1 MSKPRKQ
8 IAAVT
13 PPATGV
19 APETEQRLRAFAEA
33 GSDWFWE
40 MDEDLRFS
48 YMSDR
53 VDQPSDLFGA
63 DFLGRRIDEVGL
75 PGMEETHW
83 PPLLLRLEMRVR
95 FRDFRFIRRNAVG
108 APRHLSISGV
118 PLFDAAGE
126 FKGFRGTGRDLTDET
141 VAEERAALAQ
151 SRLTDAIES
160 IPESFMLLDAEDR
173 LVLCNSRYREL
184 HESIAHCLVPGA
196 RFEDIC
202 RASAQAGLP
211 MPAVGRVEDWV
222 RDRMTRHRQRQFEI
236 EERQI
241 GERWIQIAEQHTSDG
256 GTVVVQTD
264 ITALKRR
271 EQELAE
277 KTALLGATLDNM
289 DQGLLVIDAFGAVKM
304 WNNRMLELLELPPD
318 LVGVGGSID
327 PMLRVMATEGAY
339 GSGPIDTLV
348 TRRLAELRRA
358 EPRLV
363 ELLRRGRILE
373 QRRTLMPDGGVLFT
387 YTDITD
393 RKRVEVDLRRAK
405 DEAELASRSKTEF
418 LANMSHELRTPLN
431 AIIGFS
437 DILIGQIFGPLNDA
451 RYADYARDIRDSGLH
466 LLTLI
471 NDVLDIAKV
480 EFGKVELLEET
491 VDIVAVIES
500 CLRLVRERAQTAGIQ
515 LTQALP
521 PDLPHLLGDG
531 RRLKQILLNLLSN
544 SVKFTPSGGRV
555 TVSASHNTEGFRLAV
570 EDTGIGIAA
579 EDIETAL
586 RPFGQI
592 DSRLARKYQGTG
604 LGLPLAQSM
613 AELHGGRLELRSTPG
628 EGTTATLW
636 LPPDRVL
643 DPRSGLGGAENI

>member
-8 IAAVT
+8 QSAGAT
-13 PPATGV
+13 PSSTGDT
-19 APETEQRLRAFAEA
+19 PDGEQRLRAFAEA

-40 MDEDLRFS
+40 MDEGLRFS

-53 VDQPSDLFGA
+53 VDRPNELFGA
-63 DFLGRRIDEVGL
+63 DFLGRRIDEIGL
-75 PGMEETHW
+75 PGMEDTYW

-108 APRHLSISGV
+108 AARHISISGV
-118 PLFDAAGE
+118 PIIDAAGE
-126 FKGFRGTGRDLTDET
+126 FRGFRGTGRDLTDET
-141 VAEERAALAQ
+141 MAEERAALAQ

-184 HESIAHCLVPGA
+184 HASIAHCLVPGTK
-196 RFEDIC
+196 FEDIC
-202 RASAQAGLP
+202 RASALAGLP
-211 MPAVGRVEDWV
+211 MPAVGRVEEWV
-222 RDRMTRHRQRQFEI
+222 RDRMARHRQRHFEL
-236 EERQI
+236 EERQT
-241 GERWIQIAEQHTSDG
+241 GERWIQVAEQHTSDG

-277 KTALLGATLDNM
+277 KTALLRATLDNM
-289 DQGLLVIDAFGAVKM
+289 DQGLLVIDAFCAMKM
-304 WNNRMLELLELPPD
+304 WNNRMIELLEVPPE
-318 LVGVGGSID
+318 LIGVGRSIE
-327 PMLRVMATEGAY
+327 PLLRLMATEGAY

-348 TRRLAELRRA
+348 ARRLEELRRA

-363 ELLRRGRILE
+363 ELVRRGRILE
-373 QRRTLMPDGGVLFT
+373 HRRTLMPDGGVLFT

-437 DILIGQIFGPLNDA
+437 DILIGQIFGPLSDA

-491 VDIVAVIES
+491 VDIVAVVES

-515 LTQALP
+515 LAQELP
-521 PDLPHLLGDG
+521 PGLPHLLGDG

-555 TVSASHNTEGFRLAV
+555 TVSASHDADGLRLAV

-579 EDIETAL
+579 DDLETAL

-604 LGLPLAQSM
+604 LGLPLARSM
-613 AELHGGRLELRSTPG
+613 AELHGGRLELRSAPG
-628 EGTTATLW
+628 QGTTATLW
-636 LPPDRVL
+636 LPSSRVL
-643 DPRSGLGGAENI
+643 DPATRSR

>member
-1 MSKPRKQ
+1 MSKPRKH
-8 IAAVT
+8 ILGAIS
-13 PPATGV
+13 G
-19 APETEQRLRAFAEA
+19 TELDAERRLHAFAEA

-40 MDEDLRFS
+40 MDEGLRFS

-53 VDQPSDLFGA
+53 VDRPNDLFGA
-63 DFLGRRIDEVGL
+63 DFLGRRIDEIGL
-75 PGMEETHW
+75 PGMEETYW

-118 PLFDAAGE
+118 PVFDAAGA
-126 FKGFRGTGRDLTDET
+126 FRGFRGTGRDLTDET
-141 VAEERAALAQ
+141 VAEERATLAQ

-184 HESIAHCLVPGA
+184 HAQIAHCLVPGA

-202 RASAQAGLP
+202 RASALAGLS
-211 MPAVGRVEDWV
+211 MPAVGRVEEWV
-222 RDRMTRHRQRQFEI
+222 RDRMARHRRPRFEI
-236 EERQI
+236 EERQT
-241 GERWIQIAEQHTSDG
+241 GERWIQVAEQHTSDG

-264 ITALKRR
+264 ITAVKRR

-277 KTALLGATLDNM
+277 KSALLRATLDNT
-289 DQGLLVIDAFGAVKM
+289 DQGLLVIDAFGVIKM
-304 WNNRMLELLELPPD
+304 WNNRMIELLDVPPD
-318 LVGVGGSID
+318 LIEVGRSIE
-327 PMLRVMATEGAY
+327 PMLRVLAAEGAY
-339 GSGPIDTLV
+339 GSGPIEALV
-348 TRRLAELRRA
+348 ARRLEELLRA
-358 EPRLV
+358 EPRMIEAV
-363 ELLRRGRILE
+363 RRGRILDH
-373 QRRTLMPDGGVLFT
+373 RRTLMPDGGVLCT
-387 YTDITD
+387 YTDITE
-393 RKRVEVDLRRAK
+393 RKRVEADLRRAK

-437 DILIGQIFGPLNDA
+437 DILIGQIFGPLPDA

-491 VDIVAVIES
+491 VDVVAVVES
-500 CLRLVRERAQTAGIQ
+500 CLRLVRERAQAAGIQ
-515 LTQALP
+515 LVQALP
-521 PDLPHLLGDG
+521 PGLPYLLGDA

-544 SVKFTPSGGRV
+544 AVKFTPSGGRV
-555 TVSASHNTEGFRLAV
+555 TVSASRDVAGFRLAV
-570 EDTGIGIAA
+570 ADTGIGIAA
-579 EDIETAL
+579 DDLDTAL

-604 LGLPLAQSM
+604 LGLPLARSM
-613 AELHGGRLELRSTPG
+613 AELHGGRLELDSAPG

-636 LPPDRVL
+636 LPPARMVERV
-643 DPRSGLGGAENI
+643 PAQ

>member
-1 MSKPRKQ
+1 MPKPHKQ
-8 IAAVT
+8 IAGAT
-13 PPATGV
+13 PSSTG
-19 APETEQRLRAFAEA
+19 APPNEEQRLRAFAEA

-40 MDEDLRFS
+40 MDEALRFS

-53 VDQPSDLFGA
+53 VDRPNDLFGA
-63 DFLGRRIDEVGL
+63 EFLGRRIDEVGL

-83 PPLLLRLEMRVR
+83 PPLLMRLEMRVR
-95 FRDFRFIRRNAVG
+95 FRDFRFLRRNAVG
-108 APRHLSISGV
+108 AARHLSISGV
-118 PLFDAAGE
+118 PIFDAAGE

-141 VAEERAALAQ
+141 MAEERAALAQ

-184 HESIAHCLVPGA
+184 HAAIAAWLEPGTK
-196 RFEDIC
+196 FEDIC

-211 MPAVGRVEDWV
+211 IRAVGRSEDWV
-222 RDRMTRHRQRQFEI
+222 RERMTRHRQQHFDI
-236 EERQI
+236 EERQT
-241 GERWIQIAEQHTSDG
+241 GDRWIQIAEQHTSDG

-277 KTALLGATLDNM
+277 KTALLRATLDNM
-289 DQGLLVIDAFGAVKM
+289 DQGLLVIDAFGAIKM
-304 WNNRMLELLELPPD
+304 WNNRMAELLDVPTELVEVGQSVEA
-318 LVGVGGSID
+318 LV
-327 PMLRVMATEGAY
+327 RVMASEGVY
-339 GSGPIDTLV
+339 GNGPIEALV
-348 TRRLAELRRA
+348 ARRLAEMRRA
-358 EPRLV
+358 EPRVV
-363 ELLRRGRILE
+363 EMMRRDRIVE
-373 QRRTLMPDGGVLFT
+373 HRRTLMPDGGVLFT

-393 RKRVEVDLRRAK
+393 RNRVEVDLRRAK

-437 DILIGQIFGPLNDA
+437 DILIGQIFGPVGDA

-500 CLRLVRERAQTAGIQ
+500 CLRLVRERAQTAGVQ

-521 PDLPHLLGDG
+521 PGLPYLRGDG

-544 SVKFTPSGGRV
+544 SVKFTPAGGRI
-555 TVSASHNTEGFRLAV
+555 TVGVSHDDEGFRLAV

-579 EDIETAL
+579 EDLETAL

-604 LGLPLAQSM
+604 LGLPLARSM
-613 AELHGGRLELRSTPG
+613 AELHSGRLELYSAPG

-636 LPPDRVL
+636 LPPSRVIR
-643 DPRSGLGGAENI
+643 P

>member
-8 IAAVT
+8 IGG
-13 PPATGV
+13 ATTSSTGD
-19 APETEQRLRAFAEA
+19 APGGEERMRAFAEA

-40 MDEDLRFS
+40 MDAALRFS

-53 VDQPSDLFGA
+53 VDRPNDLFGA
-63 DFLGRRIDEVGL
+63 DFLGRRIDEIGL
-75 PGMEETHW
+75 PGMEETYW

-108 APRHLSISGV
+108 AARHLSISGV
-118 PLFDAAGE
+118 PIFDAAGE
-126 FKGFRGTGRDLTDET
+126 FRGFRGTGRDLTDET

-160 IPESFMLLDAEDR
+160 IPESFMLLNAEDR

-184 HESIAHCLVPGA
+184 HASIAHCLVPGTK
-196 RFEDIC
+196 FVDIC
-202 RASAQAGLP
+202 RASALAGLP
-211 MPAVGRVEDWV
+211 KPAIGRVEEWV
-222 RDRMTRHRQRQFEI
+222 RERMARHRQPQFAL
-236 EERQI
+236 EERQT
-241 GERWIQIAEQHTSDG
+241 GERWIQVAEQHTSDG

-277 KTALLGATLDNM
+277 KTALLRATLDNM
-289 DQGLLVIDAFGAVKM
+289 EQGLLVIDAFCAIKM
-304 WNNRMLELLELPPD
+304 WNNRMIELLEVPPELID
-318 LVGVGGSID
+318 VGRSIE
-327 PMLRVMATEGAY
+327 PMLRAMAAEGVY
-339 GSGPIDTLV
+339 GSGPIDALV
-348 TRRLAELRRA
+348 ARRLEQLRRA
-358 EPRLV
+358 EPRVV
-363 ELLRRGRILE
+363 EMVRRGRIIE
-373 QRRTLMPDGGVLFT
+373 HQRTLMPDGGVLFT

-437 DILIGQIFGPLNDA
+437 DILIGQIFGPLSDA

-515 LTQALP
+515 LDQALP
-521 PDLPHLLGDG
+521 PGLPCLLGDG

-544 SVKFTPSGGRV
+544 SVKFTAAGGRV
-555 TVSASHNTEGFRLAV
+555 TISASHDADGFRLAV
-570 EDTGIGIAA
+570 VDTGIGIAA
-579 EDIETAL
+579 DDLETAL

-604 LGLPLAQSM
+604 LGLPLARSM
-613 AELHGGRLELRSTPG
+613 AELHGGRLELRSAPG

-636 LPPDRVL
+636 LPPSRVL
-643 DPRSGLGGAENI
+643 DSATRRR

>member
-13 PPATGV
+13 PPTGT
-19 APETEQRLRAFAEA
+19 APEGEQRLRAFAEA

-53 VDQPSDLFGA
+53 VDRPNDLFGA

-118 PLFDAAGE
+118 PIFDAAGE

-184 HESIAHCLVPGA
+184 HAPISHCLVPGA

-222 RDRMTRHRQRQFEI
+222 RERMARHRQRQFEI
-236 EERQI
+236 EERQT

-289 DQGLLVIDAFGAVKM
+289 DQGLLVIDAVGAVKM

-318 LVGVGGSID
+318 LIGVGRSIES
-327 PMLRVMATEGAY
+327 MLRVMATEGAF
-339 GSGPIDTLV
+339 GGGPVDMLV
-348 TRRLAELRRA
+348 SRRLAELRRA
-358 EPRLV
+358 EPRLL

-437 DILIGQIFGPLNDA
+437 DILIGQIFGPLSDA

-480 EFGKVELLEET
+480 EFGKVELVEET

-500 CLRLVRERAQTAGIQ
+500 CLRLVRERAQTAGVQ

-555 TVSASHNTEGFRLAV
+555 TVSASHDTDGFRLAV
-570 EDTGIGIAA
+570 KDTGIGIAA

-613 AELHGGRLELRSTPG
+613 A
-628 EGTTATLW
+628 
-636 LPPDRVL
+636 
-643 DPRSGLGGAENI
+643 

>member
-8 IAAVT
+8 IGG
-13 PPATGV
+13 ATTSSTGD
-19 APETEQRLRAFAEA
+19 APGGEARMRAFAEA

-40 MDEDLRFS
+40 MDAALRFS

-53 VDQPSDLFGA
+53 VDRPNDLFGA
-63 DFLGRRIDEVGL
+63 DFLGRRIDEIGL
-75 PGMEETHW
+75 PGMEETYW

-108 APRHLSISGV
+108 AARHLSISGV
-118 PLFDAAGE
+118 PIFDAAGE
-126 FKGFRGTGRDLTDET
+126 FRGFRGTGRDLTDET

-184 HESIAHCLVPGA
+184 HASIAHCLVPGTK
-196 RFEDIC
+196 FVDIC
-202 RASAQAGLP
+202 RASALAGLP
-211 MPAVGRVEDWV
+211 KPAIGRVEEWV
-222 RDRMTRHRQRQFEI
+222 RERMARHRQPQFAL
-236 EERQI
+236 EERQT
-241 GERWIQIAEQHTSDG
+241 GERWIQVAEQHTSDG

-277 KTALLGATLDNM
+277 KTALLRATLDNM
-289 DQGLLVIDAFGAVKM
+289 EQGLLVIDAFCAIKM
-304 WNNRMLELLELPPD
+304 WNNRMIELLEVPPELID
-318 LVGVGGSID
+318 VGRSIE
-327 PMLRVMATEGAY
+327 PMLRAMAAEGVY
-339 GSGPIDTLV
+339 GSGPIDALV
-348 TRRLAELRRA
+348 ARRLEQLRRA
-358 EPRLV
+358 EPRVV
-363 ELLRRGRILE
+363 EMVRRGRIIE
-373 QRRTLMPDGGVLFT
+373 HQRTLMPDGGVLFT

-437 DILIGQIFGPLNDA
+437 DILIGQIFGPLSDA

-515 LTQALP
+515 LDQALP
-521 PDLPHLLGDG
+521 PGLPCLLGDG

-544 SVKFTPSGGRV
+544 SVKFTAAGGRV
-555 TVSASHNTEGFRLAV
+555 TISASHDADGFRLAV
-570 EDTGIGIAA
+570 VDTGIGIAA
-579 EDIETAL
+579 DDLETAL

-604 LGLPLAQSM
+604 LGLPLARSM
-613 AELHGGRLELRSTPG
+613 AELHGGRLELRSAPG

-636 LPPDRVL
+636 LPPSRVL
-643 DPRSGLGGAENI
+643 DSATRRR

>member
-8 IAAVT
+8 IVAA
-13 PPATGV
+13 PAPTGTL
-19 APETEQRLRAFAEA
+19 PEAEQRLRAFAAA

-40 MDEDLRFS
+40 MDEELRFS

-53 VDQPSDLFGA
+53 VDRPNDLFGA

-75 PGMEETHW
+75 PGMEETYW
-83 PPLLLRLEMRVR
+83 PPLLLRLEMRVP
-95 FRDFRFIRRNAVG
+95 FRDFRFIRRNAMG
-108 APRHLSISGV
+108 ALRHLSISGV
-118 PLFDAAGE
+118 PIVDAAGE

-173 LVLCNSRYREL
+173 LVLCNSRYRDL
-184 HESIAHCLVPGA
+184 HAAIAATLVPGTK
-196 RFEDIC
+196 FVDIC
-202 RASAQAGLP
+202 RASAAAGLP
-211 MPAVGRVEDWV
+211 MPAVGRVEEWV
-222 RDRMTRHRQRQFEI
+222 RDRMARHRQPQFEI
-236 EERQI
+236 EERQT
-241 GERWIQIAEQHTSDG
+241 GDRWIQVAEQHTSDG

-277 KTALLGATLDNM
+277 KTALLRATLDNM
-289 DQGLLVIDAFGAVKM
+289 EQGLLVIDAFCAIKM
-304 WNNRMLELLELPPD
+304 WNNRMLELLEVPPE
-318 LVGVGGSID
+318 LVEVGRSIEPLLRAMAQEGVY
-327 PMLRVMATEGAY
+327 GA
-339 GSGPIDTLV
+339 GPIDELV
-348 TRRLAELRRA
+348 ARRLEQLRRA
-358 EPRLV
+358 EPRMV
-363 ELLRRGRILE
+363 EIVRRGRIIE
-373 QRRTLMPDGGVLFT
+373 HQRSLMPDGGVLFT
-387 YTDITD
+387 YADITD

-437 DILIGQIFGPLNDA
+437 DILIGQIFGPLSDA

-491 VDIVAVIES
+491 VDIADVVES
-500 CLRLVRERAQTAGIQ
+500 CLRLVRERALTAGVQ
-515 LTQALP
+515 LDQTLAPTLP
-521 PDLPHLLGDG
+521 YLMGDA

-544 SVKFTPSGGRV
+544 SVKFTPAGGRV
-555 TVSASHNTEGFRLAV
+555 TVGASHDADGFRVTV

-579 EDIETAL
+579 ADLETAL

-604 LGLPLAQSM
+604 LGLPLARSM
-613 AELHGGRLELRSTPG
+613 AELHGGRLELRSAPG

-636 LPPDRVL
+636 LPPNRVVERGV
-643 DPRSGLGGAENI
+643 P

>member
-8 IAAVT
+8 IGGATTSSTGAA
-13 PPATGV
+13 PDG
-19 APETEQRLRAFAEA
+19 ETRLRAFAEA

-40 MDEDLRFS
+40 MDEALRFS

-53 VDQPSDLFGA
+53 VDRPNELFGA
-63 DFLGRRIDEVGL
+63 DFLGRRIDEIGL
-75 PGMEETHW
+75 PGMEETYW

-108 APRHLSISGV
+108 AARHLSISGV
-118 PLFDAAGE
+118 PIFDAADE
-126 FKGFRGTGRDLTDET
+126 FRGFRGTGRDLTDET

-184 HESIAHCLVPGA
+184 HASIAHCLVPGTK
-196 RFEDIC
+196 FEDIC
-202 RASAQAGLP
+202 RASALAGLP
-211 MPAVGRVEDWV
+211 MPAVGRVEEWV
-222 RDRMTRHRQRQFEI
+222 HDRMARHRERHFEL
-236 EERQI
+236 EERQT
-241 GERWIQIAEQHTSDG
+241 GERWIQVAEQHTSDG

-277 KTALLGATLDNM
+277 KTALLRATLDNM
-289 DQGLLVIDAFGAVKM
+289 EQGLLVIDAFCAIKM
-304 WNNRMLELLELPPD
+304 WNNRMIELLEMPPE
-318 LVGVGGSID
+318 LVGVGRSIE
-327 PMLRVMATEGAY
+327 PLLRVMASEGVY
-339 GSGPIDTLV
+339 GSGPVDTLV
-348 TRRLAELRRA
+348 ARRLEELRRA
-358 EPRLV
+358 EPRRV
-363 ELLRRGRILE
+363 EMVRRGKILE
-373 QRRTLMPDGGVLFT
+373 QQRTLMPDGGVLFT
-387 YTDITD
+387 YADITD

-437 DILIGQIFGPLNDA
+437 DILIGQIFGPLSDA

-491 VDIVAVIES
+491 VDIVAVVES

-515 LTQALP
+515 LAQALP
-521 PDLPHLLGDG
+521 PRLPNLLGDG

-544 SVKFTPSGGRV
+544 SVKFTPAGGSV
-555 TVSASHNTEGFRLAV
+555 TVSASHDADGFRLAV

-579 EDIETAL
+579 DDLETAL

-604 LGLPLAQSM
+604 LGLPLARSM
-613 AELHGGRLELRSTPG
+613 AELHGGRLELRSAPG
-628 EGTTATLW
+628 QGTTATLW
-636 LPPDRVL
+636 LPPSRVL
-643 DPRSGLGGAENI
+643 DPATRSR

>member
-13 PPATGV
+13 PPPGA
-19 APETEQRLRAFAEA
+19 APEVEQRLRAFAEA

-40 MDEDLRFS
+40 MDGDLRFS

-53 VDQPSDLFGA
+53 VDRPNDLFGA

-118 PLFDAAGE
+118 PIFDASGE

-184 HESIAHCLVPGA
+184 HAPISHCLVPGA

-222 RDRMTRHRQRQFEI
+222 RERMARHRQRHFEI
-236 EERQI
+236 EERQT

-277 KTALLGATLDNM
+277 NSALLGATLDNM
-289 DQGLLVIDAFGAVKM
+289 DQGLLVIDAFGAVKV
-304 WNNRMLELLELPPD
+304 WNNRMIELLELPPD
-318 LVGVGGSID
+318 LIGIGRSIE
-327 PMLRVMATEGAY
+327 PLLRVMAAEGAY
-339 GSGPIDTLV
+339 GSGPIDSLV
-348 TRRLAELRRA
+348 ARRLAELRRA

-500 CLRLVRERAQTAGIQ
+500 CLRLVRERAQTAGVH

-555 TVSASHNTEGFRLAV
+555 TVSASHDADGFRLAV

-613 AELHGGRLELRSTPG
+613 AELHGGRLELRSVPG
-628 EGTTATLW
+628 EGTTAALW
-636 LPPDRVL
+636 LPPERVL
-643 DPRSGLGGAENI
+643 DPRAGIGGPENI

>member
-8 IAAVT
+8 IGG
-13 PPATGV
+13 ATTSSTGD
-19 APETEQRLRAFAEA
+19 APGGEERMRAFAEA

-40 MDEDLRFS
+40 MDEALRFS

-53 VDQPSDLFGA
+53 VDRPNDLFGA
-63 DFLGRRIDEVGL
+63 DFLGRRIDEIGL
-75 PGMEETHW
+75 PGMEETYW

-108 APRHLSISGV
+108 AARHLSISGV
-118 PLFDAAGE
+118 PIFDAAGE
-126 FKGFRGTGRDLTDET
+126 FRGFRGTGRDLTDET

-184 HESIAHCLVPGA
+184 HASIAHCLVPGTK
-196 RFEDIC
+196 FVDIC
-202 RASAQAGLP
+202 RASALAGLP
-211 MPAVGRVEDWV
+211 KPAVGRVEEWV
-222 RDRMTRHRQRQFEI
+222 RERMARHRQPQFAL
-236 EERQI
+236 EERQT
-241 GERWIQIAEQHTSDG
+241 GERWIQVAEQHTSDG

-277 KTALLGATLDNM
+277 KTALLRATLDNM
-289 DQGLLVIDAFGAVKM
+289 EQGLLVIDAFCAIKM
-304 WNNRMLELLELPPD
+304 WNNRMIELLEVPPELID
-318 LVGVGGSID
+318 VGRSIE
-327 PMLRVMATEGAY
+327 PMLRAMAAEGVY
-339 GSGPIDTLV
+339 GSGPIDALV
-348 TRRLAELRRA
+348 ARRLEQLRRA
-358 EPRLV
+358 EPRVV
-363 ELLRRGRILE
+363 EMVRRGRIIE
-373 QRRTLMPDGGVLFT
+373 HQRTLMPDGGVLFT

-437 DILIGQIFGPLNDA
+437 DILIGQIFGPLSDA

-515 LTQALP
+515 LDQALP
-521 PDLPHLLGDG
+521 PGLPCLLGDG

-544 SVKFTPSGGRV
+544 SVKFTAAGGRV
-555 TVSASHNTEGFRLAV
+555 TISASHDADGFRLAV
-570 EDTGIGIAA
+570 VDTGIGIAA
-579 EDIETAL
+579 DDLETAL

-604 LGLPLAQSM
+604 LGLPLARSM
-613 AELHGGRLELRSTPG
+613 AELHGGRLELRSAPG

-636 LPPDRVL
+636 LPPSRVL
-643 DPRSGLGGAENI
+643 DSATRRR

>member
-8 IAAVT
+8 IGG
-13 PPATGV
+13 ATTSSTGD
-19 APETEQRLRAFAEA
+19 APGGEERMRAFAEA

-40 MDEDLRFS
+40 MDAALRFS

-53 VDQPSDLFGA
+53 VDRPNDLFGA
-63 DFLGRRIDEVGL
+63 DFLGRRIDEIGL
-75 PGMEETHW
+75 PGMEETYW

-108 APRHLSISGV
+108 AARHLSISGV
-118 PLFDAAGE
+118 PIFDAAGE
-126 FKGFRGTGRDLTDET
+126 FRGFRGTGRDLTDET

-184 HESIAHCLVPGA
+184 HASIAHCLVPGTK
-196 RFEDIC
+196 FVDIC
-202 RASAQAGLP
+202 RASALAGLP
-211 MPAVGRVEDWV
+211 KPAIGRVEEWV
-222 RDRMTRHRQRQFEI
+222 RERMARHRQPQFAL
-236 EERQI
+236 EERQT
-241 GERWIQIAEQHTSDG
+241 GERWIQVAEQHTSDG

-277 KTALLGATLDNM
+277 KTALLRATLDNM
-289 DQGLLVIDAFGAVKM
+289 EQGLLVIDAFCAIKM
-304 WNNRMLELLELPPD
+304 WNNRMIELLEVPPELID
-318 LVGVGGSID
+318 VGRSIE
-327 PMLRVMATEGAY
+327 PMLRAMAAEGVY
-339 GSGPIDTLV
+339 GSGPIDALV
-348 TRRLAELRRA
+348 ARRLEQLRRA
-358 EPRLV
+358 EPRVV
-363 ELLRRGRILE
+363 EMVRRGRIIE
-373 QRRTLMPDGGVLFT
+373 HQRTLMPDGGVLFT

-437 DILIGQIFGPLNDA
+437 DILIGQIFGPLSDA

-515 LTQALP
+515 LDQALP
-521 PDLPHLLGDG
+521 PGLPCLLGDG

-544 SVKFTPSGGRV
+544 SVKFTAAGGRV
-555 TVSASHNTEGFRLAV
+555 TISASRDADGFRLAV
-570 EDTGIGIAA
+570 VDTGIGIAA
-579 EDIETAL
+579 DDLETAL

-604 LGLPLAQSM
+604 LGLPLARSM
-613 AELHGGRLELRSTPG
+613 AELHGGRLELRSAPG

-636 LPPDRVL
+636 LPPSRVL
-643 DPRSGLGGAENI
+643 DSATRRR

>member
-8 IAAVT
+8 IGG
-13 PPATGV
+13 ATTSSTGD
-19 APETEQRLRAFAEA
+19 APGGEERMRAFAEA

-40 MDEDLRFS
+40 MDAALRFS

-53 VDQPSDLFGA
+53 VDRPNDLFGA
-63 DFLGRRIDEVGL
+63 DFLGRRIDEIGL
-75 PGMEETHW
+75 PGMEETYW

-108 APRHLSISGV
+108 AARHLSISGV
-118 PLFDAAGE
+118 PIFDAAGE
-126 FKGFRGTGRDLTDET
+126 FRGFRGTGRDLTDET

-184 HESIAHCLVPGA
+184 HASIAHCLVPGTK
-196 RFEDIC
+196 FVDIC
-202 RASAQAGLP
+202 RASALAGLP
-211 MPAVGRVEDWV
+211 KPAIGRVEEWV
-222 RDRMTRHRQRQFEI
+222 RERMARHRQPQFAL
-236 EERQI
+236 EERQT
-241 GERWIQIAEQHTSDG
+241 GERWIQVAEQHTSDG

-277 KTALLGATLDNM
+277 KTALLRATLDNM
-289 DQGLLVIDAFGAVKM
+289 EQGLLVIDAFCAIKM
-304 WNNRMLELLELPPD
+304 WNNRMIELLEVPPELID
-318 LVGVGGSID
+318 VGRSIE
-327 PMLRVMATEGAY
+327 PMLRAMAAEGVY
-339 GSGPIDTLV
+339 GSGPIDALV
-348 TRRLAELRRA
+348 ARRLEQLRRA
-358 EPRLV
+358 EPRVV
-363 ELLRRGRILE
+363 EMVRRGRIIE
-373 QRRTLMPDGGVLFT
+373 HQRTLMPDGGVLFT

-437 DILIGQIFGPLNDA
+437 DILIGQIFGPLSDA

-515 LTQALP
+515 LDQALP
-521 PDLPHLLGDG
+521 PGLPCLLGDG

-544 SVKFTPSGGRV
+544 SVKFTAAGGRV
-555 TVSASHNTEGFRLAV
+555 TISASHDADGFRLAV
-570 EDTGIGIAA
+570 VDTGIGIAA
-579 EDIETAL
+579 DDLETAL

-604 LGLPLAQSM
+604 LGLPLARSM
-613 AELHGGRLELRSTPG
+613 AELHGGRLELRSAPG

-636 LPPDRVL
+636 LPPSRVL
-643 DPRSGLGGAENI
+643 DSATRRR

>member
-8 IAAVT
+8 IAATT
-13 PPATGV
+13 PSSTGK
-19 APETEQRLRAFAEA
+19 APDDEQRLRAFAEA

-40 MDEDLRFS
+40 IDESLRFS

-53 VDQPSDLFGA
+53 VDRPNDLFGA

-75 PGMEETHW
+75 PGMEETYW

-108 APRHLSISGV
+108 AARHLSISGV
-118 PLFDAAGE
+118 PVFDAAGE
-126 FKGFRGTGRDLTDET
+126 FRGFRGTGRDLTDET
-141 VAEERAALAQ
+141 MAEERAALAQ

-184 HESIAHCLVPGA
+184 HESIAHCLVPGTK
-196 RFEDIC
+196 FVDIC
-202 RASAQAGLP
+202 RASALAGLP
-211 MPAVGRVEDWV
+211 MPAVGRVEEWV
-222 RDRMTRHRQRQFEI
+222 RERMARHRQQHFEL
-236 EERQI
+236 EERQT
-241 GERWIQIAEQHTSDG
+241 GERWIQVAEQHTSDG

-271 EQELAE
+271 EHELAE
-277 KTALLGATLDNM
+277 KTALLRATLDNM
-289 DQGLLVIDAFGAVKM
+289 EQGLLVIDAFAAIKM
-304 WNNRMLELLELPPD
+304 WNHRMIELLEVPAELIE
-318 LVGVGGSID
+318 VGRSMEPI
-327 PMLRVMATEGAY
+327 LRIMAAEGLY
-339 GSGPIDTLV
+339 GSGPIDALV
-348 TRRLAELRRA
+348 ARRLAELRRA
-358 EPRLV
+358 EPPVV
-363 ELLRRGRILE
+363 EMVRRGKIIE
-373 QRRTLMPDGGVLFT
+373 HQRTLMPDGGVLFT

-437 DILIGQIFGPLNDA
+437 DILISQIFGPLSDG
-451 RYADYARDIRDSGLH
+451 RYIDYARDIRDSGLH

-515 LTQALP
+515 LAQTLP
-521 PDLPHLLGDG
+521 PGLPNLVGDS

-544 SVKFTPSGGRV
+544 SVKFTASGGCV
-555 TVSASHNTEGFRLAV
+555 TVSARHDADGFRLAV

-579 EDIETAL
+579 DDLETAL

-604 LGLPLAQSM
+604 LGLPLARSM
-613 AELHGGRLELRSTPG
+613 AELHGGRLELCSTPG

-636 LPPDRVL
+636 LPPSRVL
-643 DPRSGLGGAENI
+643 DPATRHR

>member
-8 IAAVT
+8 IGG
-13 PPATGV
+13 ATTSSTGD
-19 APETEQRLRAFAEA
+19 APGGEERMRAFAEA

-40 MDEDLRFS
+40 MDEALRFS

-53 VDQPSDLFGA
+53 VDRPNDLFGA
-63 DFLGRRIDEVGL
+63 DFLGRRIDEIGL
-75 PGMEETHW
+75 PGMEETYW

-108 APRHLSISGV
+108 AARHLSISGV
-118 PLFDAAGE
+118 PIFDAAGE
-126 FKGFRGTGRDLTDET
+126 FRGFRGTGRDLTDET

-184 HESIAHCLVPGA
+184 HASIAHCLVPGTK
-196 RFEDIC
+196 FVDIC
-202 RASAQAGLP
+202 RASALAGLP
-211 MPAVGRVEDWV
+211 KPAIGRVEEWV
-222 RDRMTRHRQRQFEI
+222 RERMARHRQPQFAL
-236 EERQI
+236 EERQT
-241 GERWIQIAEQHTSDG
+241 GERWIQVAEQHTSDG

-277 KTALLGATLDNM
+277 KTALLRATLDNM
-289 DQGLLVIDAFGAVKM
+289 EQGLLVIDAFCAIKM
-304 WNNRMLELLELPPD
+304 WNNRMIELLEVPPELID
-318 LVGVGGSID
+318 VGRSIE
-327 PMLRVMATEGAY
+327 PMLRAMAAEGVY
-339 GSGPIDTLV
+339 GSGPIDALV
-348 TRRLAELRRA
+348 ARRLEQLRRA
-358 EPRLV
+358 EPRVV
-363 ELLRRGRILE
+363 EMVRRGRIIE
-373 QRRTLMPDGGVLFT
+373 HQRTLMPDGGVLFT

-437 DILIGQIFGPLNDA
+437 DILIGQIFGPLSDA

-515 LTQALP
+515 LDQALP
-521 PDLPHLLGDG
+521 PGLPCLLGDG

-544 SVKFTPSGGRV
+544 SVKFTAAGGRV
-555 TVSASHNTEGFRLAV
+555 TISASHDADGFRLAV
-570 EDTGIGIAA
+570 VDTGIGIAA
-579 EDIETAL
+579 DDLETAL

-604 LGLPLAQSM
+604 LGLPLARSM
-613 AELHGGRLELRSTPG
+613 AELHGGRLELRSAPG

-636 LPPDRVL
+636 LPPSRVL
-643 DPRSGLGGAENI
+643 DSATRRR

>member
-1 MSKPRKQ
+1 
-8 IAAVT
+8 
-13 PPATGV
+13 
-19 APETEQRLRAFAEA
+19 
-33 GSDWFWE
+33 
-40 MDEDLRFS
+40 MDEALRFS

-53 VDQPSDLFGA
+53 VDRPNDLFGA
-63 DFLGRRIDEVGL
+63 DFLGRRIDEIEL
-75 PGMEETHW
+75 PGMEETYW

-108 APRHLSISGV
+108 AARHLSMSGV
-118 PLFDAAGE
+118 PVTDAAGE
-126 FKGFRGTGRDLTDET
+126 FRGFRGTGRDLTDET

-160 IPESFMLLDAEDR
+160 IPESFLLLDAEDR
-173 LVLCNSRYREL
+173 LVLCNSRHRER
-184 HESIAHCLVPGA
+184 HAPIAHCLVPGTK
-196 RFEDIC
+196 FEDIC
-202 RASAQAGLP
+202 RASALAGLP
-211 MPAVGRVEDWV
+211 MPAVGRVEEWV
-222 RDRMTRHRQRQFEI
+222 RDRMARHRQRHFEI
-236 EERQI
+236 EERQT
-241 GERWIQIAEQHTSDG
+241 GEGWIQVAEQRTSDG

-277 KTALLGATLDNM
+277 KTALLRATLDNM
-289 DQGLLVIDAFGAVKM
+289 AQGLLVIDAFCAIKM
-304 WNNRMLELLELPPD
+304 WNNRMIELLEMPPE
-318 LVGVGGSID
+318 LVGVGRSIE
-327 PMLRVMATEGAY
+327 PLLRVMASEGVY
-339 GSGPIDTLV
+339 GSGPVDTLV
-348 TRRLAELRRA
+348 ARRLEELRRA
-358 EPRLV
+358 EPPVV
-363 ELLRRGRILE
+363 EMVRRGRILE
-373 QRRTLMPDGGVLFT
+373 HRRTLMPDGGVLFT

-437 DILIGQIFGPLNDA
+437 DILTGQIFGPLSDA
-451 RYADYARDIRDSGLH
+451 RYVDYARDIRDSGLH

-515 LTQALP
+515 LEQALP
-521 PDLPHLLGDG
+521 PALPYLLGDG

-544 SVKFTPSGGRV
+544 SVKFTPGDGRV
-555 TVSASHNTEGFRLAV
+555 TVSASHDADGFRLTV

-579 EDIETAL
+579 DDLETAL

-604 LGLPLAQSM
+604 LGLPLARSM
-613 AELHGGRLELRSTPG
+613 AELHGGRLELRSAPG
-628 EGTTATLW
+628 EGTRATLW
-636 LPPDRVL
+636 LPPSRVL
-643 DPRSGLGGAENI
+643 DPATRSR

>member
-8 IAAVT
+8 IGG
-13 PPATGV
+13 ATTSSTGD
-19 APETEQRLRAFAEA
+19 APGGAERMRAFAEA

-40 MDEDLRFS
+40 MDAALRFS

-53 VDQPSDLFGA
+53 VDRPNDLFGA
-63 DFLGRRIDEVGL
+63 DFLGRRIDEIGL
-75 PGMEETHW
+75 PGMEETYW

-108 APRHLSISGV
+108 AARHLSISGV
-118 PLFDAAGE
+118 PIFDAAGE
-126 FKGFRGTGRDLTDET
+126 FRGFRGTGRDLTDET

-184 HESIAHCLVPGA
+184 HASIAHCLVPGTK
-196 RFEDIC
+196 FVDIC
-202 RASAQAGLP
+202 RASALAGLP
-211 MPAVGRVEDWV
+211 KPAIGRVEEWV
-222 RDRMTRHRQRQFEI
+222 RERMARHRQPQFAL
-236 EERQI
+236 EERQT
-241 GERWIQIAEQHTSDG
+241 GERWIQVAEQHTSDG

-277 KTALLGATLDNM
+277 KTALLRATLDNM
-289 DQGLLVIDAFGAVKM
+289 EQGLLVIDAFCAIKM
-304 WNNRMLELLELPPD
+304 WNNRMIELLEVPPELID
-318 LVGVGGSID
+318 VGRSIE
-327 PMLRVMATEGAY
+327 PMLRAMAAEGVY
-339 GSGPIDTLV
+339 GSGPIDALV
-348 TRRLAELRRA
+348 ARRLEQLRRA
-358 EPRLV
+358 EPRVV
-363 ELLRRGRILE
+363 EMVRRGRIIE
-373 QRRTLMPDGGVLFT
+373 HQRTLMPDGGVLFT

-437 DILIGQIFGPLNDA
+437 DILIGQIFGPLSDA

-515 LTQALP
+515 LDQALP
-521 PDLPHLLGDG
+521 PGLPCLLGDG

-544 SVKFTPSGGRV
+544 SVKFTAAGGRV
-555 TVSASHNTEGFRLAV
+555 TISASHDADGFRLAV
-570 EDTGIGIAA
+570 VDTGIGIAA
-579 EDIETAL
+579 DDLETAL

-604 LGLPLAQSM
+604 LGLPLARSM
-613 AELHGGRLELRSTPG
+613 AELHGGRLELRSAPG

-636 LPPDRVL
+636 LPPSRVL
-643 DPRSGLGGAENI
+643 DSATRRR